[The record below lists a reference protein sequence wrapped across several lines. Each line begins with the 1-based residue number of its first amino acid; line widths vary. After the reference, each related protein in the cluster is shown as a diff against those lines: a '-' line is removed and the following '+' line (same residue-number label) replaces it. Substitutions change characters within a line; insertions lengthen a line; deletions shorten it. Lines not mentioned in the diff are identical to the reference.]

1 LEVVM
6 EKRHNIY
13 GGAILILAVLTCMSA
28 LKVTGV
34 GFLDRV
40 ELCYYAFLG
49 GAAVAAVFFLET
61 SIGMNEW
68 PVVRMKVIWPI
79 ALVFVWASFHEVL
92 YYSAMYEPVTDNLG
106 RPMVTGF
113 EPDAWYTSDIVY
125 FLGALAILAYGYFGD
140 RVMFAEQ

>member
-1 LEVVM
+1 MVM

-13 GGAILILAVLTCMSA
+13 GGAVLVLVVLTCTAA
-28 LKVTGV
+28 LKVSGI
-34 GFLDRV
+34 GFFDRV
-40 ELCYYAFLG
+40 GLTGYALLG
-49 GAAVAAVFFLET
+49 GLAVATVFFVET
-61 SIGMNEW
+61 SIAMYEW
-68 PVVRMKVIWPI
+68 PLIRMKFIWPI